1 MGNTKS
7 KILICGGLMMIAAAL
22 CLAGYNLWDA
32 HRAADSVVELVQE
45 LEAQRDL
52 ATESQTPAV
61 SDPPS
66 QETPAYILDPP
77 KQETPAYIL
86 DPTIDMPTV
95 ELDGN
100 EYIGILE
107 IPSLELSLPVMSSWS
122 YPKLKLAPCRYGGS
136 AYLNDL
142 IIAAHNYPT
151 HFGALGNLE
160 LGAAVIFT
168 DADGNEFSYTVS
180 EIEQLPST
188 ALEEMKSGDWDL
200 TLFTCTVG
208 GKARVTA
215 RCTLNDFFRLE
226 DSMNAL
232 E

>member
-1 MGNTKS
+1 MGNIKS
-7 KILICGGLMMIAAAL
+7 KILICGGLLLIAAAL
-22 CLAGYNLWDA
+22 CLTGYNLWDA
-32 HRAADSVVELVQE
+32 HRAADSVAELAQE
-45 LEAQRDL
+45 LKAQTDS
-52 ATESQTPAV
+52 AAESHPPAV
-61 SDPPS
+61 S
-66 QETPAYILDPP
+66 DPP

-160 LGAAVIFT
+160 LGTAVIFT

-180 EIEQLPST
+180 AIEQLPST
-188 ALEEMKSGDWDL
+188 ALEEMKSGDWEL
-200 TLFTCTVG
+200 TLFTCTLG

-215 RCTLNDFFRLE
+215 RCTLDDSFRLE